1 MGWCSWQRFKCN
13 HQFRMIVI
21 TAYQVSQTHS
31 TGLGQDLTAVKSRG
45 IKSRNKVYVQKYITL
60 VHQSLRNM
68 TSSSKQETDK
78 IDIKVTKAA
87 LHEEKKVSKAN
98 YGYGWF
104 QTLATSG
111 KNVTFW
117 RNCIRIFKSG

>member
-68 TSSSKQETDK
+68 TSSSNAIISK
-78 IDIKVTKAA
+78 IWHNPKEVKLQNKRQIK
-87 LHEEKKVSKAN
+87 L
-98 YGYGWF
+98 
-104 QTLATSG
+104 TS
-111 KNVTFW
+111 
-117 RNCIRIFKSG
+117 R